1 MFDIKENLKKLPE
14 TPGVYMHKDK
24 LGNVI
29 YVGKAINLKRRVSSY
44 FVNSASHS
52 SKVRS
57 MVKNIEEFE
66 YITCKTEMEALI
78 LECNL
83 IKKYEPKYNVLLRDD
98 KTYPYIKLT
107 VNEEYP
113 RLLKTR
119 LIKKDGARYFGPYSD
134 VTSVN
139 RALEFLN
146 KLFKLKR
153 CSATSFP
160 EGFKPCLNYHI
171 YECRGICTGLVDRG
185 EYMKDID
192 RLTDLL
198 NGKDRSLENE
208 LKEQMKEA
216 SENLEFEKAAVLR
229 DQIEALKALRN
240 IQRVTMVNGKDL
252 DMVFTAGHGEN
263 TVIVLFPVR
272 GGKLSGRETFLMAN
286 AENWELD
293 KTDTEEYDEYEKVIS
308 EFIKQYYSQLANPPS
323 EILIPK
329 PIKDEKIIGEMLGTR
344 IHTPERGDKY
354 QLLKLASRDV
364 VEISK
369 SLDIKVETQKERE
382 QELRTALSRI
392 LGYEKRGY
400 RVESYDI
407 SNTNGVDTVGAMVV
421 FRDLKPVRKDY
432 RRFKIRTVEGPD
444 DYGSLQEMLMRRFRR
459 ALEND
464 KSFNELPDLI
474 LMDGGRGQVT
484 SAEKVLRAL
493 RLEIPVLGMAKD
505 DSHRTRALVN
515 GAGQEIL
522 LKDYPL
528 LFKYCGTI
536 QEEVHRFA
544 IDYHRSLHNRNS
556 IGSVL
561 DDIPGIGPK
570 KRTALLNHFE
580 TIKDIREADKEKLME
595 CPGINEKN
603 AEEIIKFF
611 GLEKQKQV

>member
-229 DQIEALKALRN
+229 DQIEALQALRN

-252 DMVFTAGHGEN
+252 DMVFAAGHGEN

-515 GAGQEIL
+515 GEGQEIM

>member
-57 MVKNIEEFE
+57 MVNNIEEFE

-252 DMVFTAGHGEN
+252 DMVFAAGHGEN

-603 AEEIIKFF
+603 AEDIIKFF